1 MLKDCGTNGR
11 LTDAEVRLA
20 RRINVGEDGA
30 TDDWINQTEK
40 SISGNQQQKVF
51 NECLLLWHSFLSFFP
66 DKILLS
72 KERMTELLSI
82 QSARVEELHQLNGT
96 MRSQL
101 AVHHQLISDV
111 RSILKT
117 MAKVY
122 KTQ

>member
-1 MLKDCGTNGR
+1 MPQTTG
-11 LTDAEVRLA
+11 LTKQRNQFRV
-20 RRINVGEDGA
+20 INSKRFSM
-30 TDDWINQTEK
+30 N
-40 SISGNQQQKVF
+40 VF
-51 NECLLLWHSFLSFFP
+51 YFGILFFFFFS